1 MMDCLCVKEVV
12 IGLVREEIEKY
23 IKLWWE
29 VMYRNEVLREW
40 LEKWEKIVIGLK
52 IKLIMLSSW
61 VV

>member
-12 IGLVREEIEKY
+12 IGWVREEIEKY